1 MLRTHTR
8 PGDLRLNSYS
18 AIVEPLGGHLFMY
31 VVSGHEGATSVTSGS
46 RDPADRLGREAIKS
60 TIEYEGSI

>member
-1 MLRTHTR
+1 
-8 PGDLRLNSYS
+8 
-18 AIVEPLGGHLFMY
+18 MY

-60 TIEYEGSI
+60 TVECEGSI